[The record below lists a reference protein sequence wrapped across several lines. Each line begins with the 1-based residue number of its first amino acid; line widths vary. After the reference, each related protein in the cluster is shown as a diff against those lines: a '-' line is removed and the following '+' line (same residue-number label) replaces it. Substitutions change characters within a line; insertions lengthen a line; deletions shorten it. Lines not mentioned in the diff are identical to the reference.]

1 MHLPVW
7 GGTVALHLT
16 PGRQRVPML
25 SASTLEDRTRPAL
38 DGTAA
43 ARLRYFSWP
52 HWHEDEFHPWHESR
66 PTQVRLSLGQRRHR
80 RRHRRGL

>member
-7 GGTVALHLT
+7 GGTVALHLM
-16 PGRQRVPML
+16 PDRQRVPML
-25 SASTLEDRTRPAL
+25 SANKLEDRTRPAL

-52 HWHEDEFHPWHESR
+52 HWHEAEYQPSHEPW
-66 PTQVRLSLGQRRHR
+66 PTQVRLHR
-80 RRHRRGL
+80 RQQLRRWRHVR

>member
-1 MHLPVW
+1 M
-7 GGTVALHLT
+7 ALHLI

-38 DGTAA
+38 DGSAS

-52 HWHEDEFHPWHESR
+52 HWHEDEHQPAHEPW
-66 PTQVRLSLGQRRHR
+66 PTQVRLHR
-80 RRHRRGL
+80 RRQLRGWRYVGERQHP